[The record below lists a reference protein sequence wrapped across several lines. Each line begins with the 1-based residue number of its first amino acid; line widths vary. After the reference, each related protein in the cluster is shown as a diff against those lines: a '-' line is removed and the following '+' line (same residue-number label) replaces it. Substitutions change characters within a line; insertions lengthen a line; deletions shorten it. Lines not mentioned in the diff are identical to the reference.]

1 MAITRLNNNSVVS
14 VSSLP
19 NLASLP
25 SGVGAV
31 AMADVWRLASNHSSS
46 SITST
51 VVGWERV
58 DDATFSNVGS
68 GMTESSGV
76 FSFPSTGKYLIQ
88 GIISFNSAG
97 SDSNYNEV
105 FVEGTSNNSTYDTL
119 ATNSDDIQSST
130 NERGATSYVTIF
142 NCTNTSTHKIR
153 FSAFSQNAV
162 TVLGDSNISRTHVMF
177 IKLSET

>member
-1 MAITRLNNNSVVS
+1 MAITRLNNNSITS
-14 VSSLP
+14 IT
-19 NLASLP
+19 ALP
-25 SGVGAV
+25 SGVGGV
-31 AMADVWRLASNHSSS
+31 GMADVWRLASNHSSS
-46 SITST
+46 NITST

-76 FSFPSTGKYLIQ
+76 FSFPSTGKYLVQ
-88 GIISFNSAG
+88 GMVSFGSAG

-119 ATNSDDIQSST
+119 ATSSDDIQSST
-130 NERGATSYVTIF
+130 NERGATSYATIF
-142 NCTNTSTHKIR
+142 NCTNTSTHKVR

-162 TVLGDSNISRTHVMF
+162 TVLGDSNISRTIAMF
-177 IKLSET
+177 IKLSEI